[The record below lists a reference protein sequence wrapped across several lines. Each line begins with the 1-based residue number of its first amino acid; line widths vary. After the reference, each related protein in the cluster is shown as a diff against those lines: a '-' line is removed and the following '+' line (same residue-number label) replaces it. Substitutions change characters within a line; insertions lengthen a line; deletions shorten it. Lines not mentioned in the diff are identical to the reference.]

1 MITVNVLYR
10 NTDALQFNMNYYLG
24 THIPLV
30 KKLLGAA
37 LKTVMVQHGSSGGAP
52 GSKPEFLVITQLG
65 FDSLESYQAAFGP
78 HAPAVMGDLPNFCS
92 EPPSIQISDV
102 RLG

>member
-1 MITVNVLYR
+1 MINVNVLYK
-10 NTDALQFNMNYYLG
+10 NTEALKFNMNYYLN

-37 LKTVMVQHGSSGGAP
+37 LKGVTVQQGLSGAAP
-52 GSKPEFLVITQLG
+52 GSKAEFFVIAQLN
-65 FDSLESYQAAFGP
+65 FDSVASFQSAFAPHGAAIS
-78 HAPAVMGDLPNFCS
+78 GDLPNFCS
-92 EPPSIQISDV
+92 DPPIIQISEV

>member
-1 MITVNVLYR
+1 MILVTVLYK
-10 NTDALQFNMNYYLG
+10 NTDALKFNMNYYLD

-30 KKLLGAA
+30 KKLLGSA
-37 LKTVMVQHGSSGGAP
+37 LKGVQVQHGLSGVAP
-52 GSKPEFLVITQLG
+52 GSTPEFLVIAQLK
-65 FDSLESYQAAFGP
+65 FDSVDAFQSAFGP

-92 EPPSIQISDV
+92 EQPTVQISDL

>member
-1 MITVNVLYR
+1 MIAVNVLYK
-10 NTDALQFNMNYYLG
+10 NTDALKFNMNYYLN

-37 LKTVMVQHGSSGGAP
+37 LKGATVQQGVSGGAP
-52 GSKPEFLVITQLG
+52 GAKPEFFVITQLN
-65 FDSLESYQAAFGP
+65 FDSVESFQGAFGP
-78 HAPAVMGDLPNFCS
+78 HGAAIAGDLPNFCG
-92 EPPSIQISDV
+92 EPPIIQTSEF

>member
-1 MITVNVLYR
+1 MITVSVLYP
-10 NTDALQFNMNYYLG
+10 NTAGLKFNMTYYLG
-24 THIPLV
+24 THIPLLQ
-30 KKLLGAA
+30 KLLGAA
-37 LKTVMVQHGSSGGAP
+37 LKGVLVQQGIGGAAP
-52 GSKPEFLVITQLG
+52 GSTAQYEVITELK

-92 EPPSIQISDV
+92 ESPIVQINNV